1 MIQKSYQVDIC
12 SEKLSSTCSGNF
24 LRITIDNSLTFEEQI
39 EGLCKKA
46 SQKVIA
52 VAKISSFTIFEQRKS
67 IVNLFITFHFSYRPL
82 VLMFHSRRL
91 NNRIDHNH
99 KWILKDLIDRSSHRK
114 CSVRNVILRNFAKFT
129 GKHLREGLFFDK
141 VAGFPVNFEKFLRT
155 SFYKTPL
162 GNCFCFE
169 FWQMTF
175 T

>member
-1 MIQKSYQVDIC
+1 MKLRVRWKSWLCGFGMTVWKWIQINFTFFLVIQKSYQVDIC

-24 LRITIDNSLTFEEQI
+24 LRIKIDNSLTFEEQI

-52 VAKISSFTIFEQRKS
+52 VAKISSFTRFEQRKS

-99 KWILKDLIDRSSHRK
+99 KWALRIIYQHYNSSFKELLRKDSTLTK
-114 CSVRNVILRNFAKFT
+114 MF
-129 GKHLREGLFFDK
+129 
-141 VAGFPVNFEKFLRT
+141 
-155 SFYKTPL
+155 
-162 GNCFCFE
+162 
-169 FWQMTF
+169 
-175 T
+175 